1 MKLFYSANSPFVRKV
16 MACAIARGIEGQI
29 ETLSTNPHQSPAE
42 LLAANPLSKVP
53 SLIAD
58 DGTAVF
64 DSPVICEFLD
74 SLGSAAPM
82 FPPPGAA
89 RWKALTL
96 QALADGI
103 LDAALVRRG
112 LAGEAPDVVRQAV
125 SARQKA
131 AMDRG
136 LDVLERAVP
145 HRELDIGTIAVAC
158 ALGYLDLRFAA
169 DDWRARRPHLAAW
182 FAAIGKTPA
191 LAATAPPGDG

>member
-29 ETLSTNPHQSPAE
+29 ETLPANPHQSPAG

-53 SLIAD
+53 CLIAD

-74 SLGSAAPM
+74 SFGSAAPM
-82 FPPPGAA
+82 FPPPGPA
-89 RWKALTL
+89 RWRALTL

-103 LDAALVRRG
+103 LDAALIRRG
-112 LAGEAPDVVRQAV
+112 LAGEAPDAVRQAV

-131 AMDRG
+131 AMDRA

-145 HRELDIGTIAVAC
+145 QQGLDIGTIAAAC
-158 ALGYLDLRFAA
+158 ALGYLDLRFPA
-169 DDWRARRPHLAAW
+169 DDWRAGRPALAAW
-182 FAAIGKTPA
+182 CAAIGKAAA
-191 LAATAPPGDG
+191 LARTAPPGDG